1 MAHLDPLDRT
11 TLGSLEEHFRERYDD
26 TIGFTPNSL
35 LTMARRP
42 ELVSALGNLITTIW
56 RTGTVPA
63 GLKALVGL
71 VSSTSAGCRYCQ
83 AHEAVDAR
91 AHGVAE
97 DKVAAVWSFETSPL
111 YDDAERA
118 ALRLARD
125 AGLVPN
131 AVTGTHFTELREH
144 FDEGEIVELLATI
157 GLFGFLNRWN
167 DSVATDLEP
176 LPSTYATDRLAP
188 TGWQPGKHSQPEE
201 SRRVESAP

>member
-1 MAHLDPLDRT
+1 MAHLDPLDRA
-11 TLGSLEEHFRERYDD
+11 TLGALDEHFRERYDE

-42 ELVSALGNLITTIW
+42 EIVTALGDLITTIW

-63 GLKALVGL
+63 GLKALAGL

-91 AHGVAE
+91 AHGVSDE
-97 DKVAAVWSFETSPL
+97 KVAAVWSFETSPL

-118 ALRLARD
+118 ALRFARD

-131 AVTGTHFTELREH
+131 AVTATHFAELREH

-176 LPSTYATDRLAP
+176 EPFKYAEERLAP
-188 TGWQPGKHSQPEE
+188 EGWEPGKHS
-201 SRRVESAP
+201 

>member
-1 MAHLDPLDRT
+1 MAHLDPLDRA
-11 TLGSLEEHFRERYDD
+11 TLGALDEHFRERYDE

-42 ELVSALGNLITTIW
+42 EIVTALGDLITTIW

-91 AHGVAE
+91 AHGV
-97 DKVAAVWSFETSPL
+97 S
-111 YDDAERA
+111 ERA
-118 ALRLARD
+118 ALRFARD

-131 AVTGTHFTELREH
+131 AVTAKHFAELREH

-167 DSVATDLEP
+167 DSVATDLEREP
-176 LPSTYATDRLAP
+176 FEYADERLAP
-188 TGWQPGKHSQPEE
+188 EGWEPGKH
-201 SRRVESAP
+201 R

>member
-1 MAHLDPLDRT
+1 MAHLDPLDRAR
-11 TLGSLEEHFRERYDD
+11 LGALDEHFRERYDE

-42 ELVSALGNLITTIW
+42 EIVTALGDLITTIW

-91 AHGVAE
+91 AHGVPDE
-97 DKVAAVWSFETSPL
+97 KVAAVWSFEESPL

-118 ALRLARD
+118 ALRFARD

-131 AVTGTHFTELREH
+131 AVTAEHFAELREYY
-144 FDEGEIVELLATI
+144 DEAEIVELLATI

-176 LPSTYATDRLAP
+176 EPTGYASARLAAS
-188 TGWQPGKHSQPEE
+188 GWDPGKHDA
-201 SRRVESAP
+201 RAP

>member
-1 MAHLDPLDRT
+1 MAHPDPLDRAE
-11 TLGSLEEHFRERYDD
+11 LGPLEEHFRTRYDE

-42 ELVSALGNLITTIW
+42 EIVVALGDLITAIW

-91 AHGVAE
+91 AHGVA
-97 DKVAAVWSFETSPL
+97 DKKVAAVWSFET
-111 YDDAERA
+111 DEDFDARERS
-118 ALRLARD
+118 ALRFARD
-125 AGLVPN
+125 AGLVPS
-131 AVTGTHFTELREH
+131 AVTALHFADLREH

-167 DSVATDLEP
+167 DSAATDLEHEAFD
-176 LPSTYATDRLAP
+176 YAERQLSAG
-188 TGWQPGKHSQPEE
+188 GWEPGKHHK
-201 SRRVESAP
+201 

>member
-1 MAHLDPLDRT
+1 MAHLDPLPRDD
-11 TLGSLEEHFRERYDD
+11 LAELADHFRERYDD

-42 ELVSALGNLITTIW
+42 EIVVALGDLITAVW

-63 GLKALVGL
+63 GLKALVAL

-91 AHGVAE
+91 AHGVPD

-111 YDDAERA
+111 YTEAERA
-118 ALRLARD
+118 ALRFARD

-131 AVTGTHFTELREH
+131 AVTPARFEELRR
-144 FDEGEIVELLATI
+144 FYDEGEIVELLATI

-176 LPSTYATDRLAP
+176 EPHGYATAQLAP
-188 TGWQPGKHSQPEE
+188 SGWEPGKHYP
-201 SRRVESAP
+201 

>member
-1 MAHLDPLDRT
+1 MAHLDPLDRDG
-11 TLGSLEEHFRERYDD
+11 LGELDAHFRERYDE

-42 ELVSALGNLITTIW
+42 EIVTALGDLITTIW

-83 AHEAVDAR
+83 ALEAVDAR
-91 AHGVAE
+91 AHGVPDE
-97 DKVAAVWSFETSPL
+97 KVAVVWSFEESPL
-111 YDDAERA
+111 YNDAERA
-118 ALRLARD
+118 ALRFARD

-131 AVTGTHFTELREH
+131 AVTDEHFSDLRRY

-167 DSVATDLEP
+167 DSVATDLEAE
-176 LPSTYATDRLAP
+176 PSGYAGARLAP
-188 TGWQPGKHSQPEE
+188 SGWEPGKHDSG
-201 SRRVESAP
+201 AL